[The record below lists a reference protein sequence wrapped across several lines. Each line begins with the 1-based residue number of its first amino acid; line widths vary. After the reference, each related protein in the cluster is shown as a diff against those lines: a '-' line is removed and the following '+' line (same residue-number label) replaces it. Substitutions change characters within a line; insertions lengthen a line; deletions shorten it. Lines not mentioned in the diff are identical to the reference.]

1 MLKRLKRFFSRHTRS
16 FRSVALVLVLV
27 LAGWLGWLWYRID
40 GSVVRTDPSAQTS
53 DDVAVK
59 FVPSPL
65 TGVSVSED
73 LAKRPILAA
82 QIENSLDA
90 RPQSGLDSAGV
101 VFEAIAEG
109 GITRFTALWQEQSPS
124 VLGPIRSLRP
134 YYIDWLLG
142 FDAAVVHVGG
152 STQAKSLVS
161 QLGVKSLD
169 VSGAYYR
176 ADDRFAPHNAYASY
190 GQLVDVMKRLKYYK
204 TPDFTPLKRKAAEPA
219 ETPKASTIDVA
230 ISSSLFDVFYR
241 YDKGCNCYSRNVG
254 GAPHKDRESGQTLSP
269 EVVVVLKM
277 KHSVIDGVGH
287 LGLSLVGS
295 GEGWV
300 FQDGNVTK
308 VTWKKSSRSAQITFA
323 DSKGNAVGLNPGQTW
338 ITAIPTDK
346 SVTYAP

>member
-1 MLKRLKRFFSRHTRS
+1 MRKRISRFISRHLKS
-16 FRSVALVLVLV
+16 FRTAGLVLALA

-40 GSVVRTDPSAQTS
+40 ASVVRTDPSSSTS
-53 DDVAVK
+53 NEVAVK

-65 TGVSVSED
+65 TGISVSEE
-73 LAKRPILAA
+73 LAKRPVLAA

-90 RPQSGLDSAGV
+90 RPQSGLESAGV
-101 VFEAIAEG
+101 IFEAIAEG
-109 GITRFTALWQEQSPS
+109 GITRFTAYWQETSPS

-152 STQAKSLVS
+152 STQAKALVP

-190 GQLVDVMKRLKYYK
+190 GQLVDVMKRLNYYNEPK
-204 TPDFTPLKRKAAEPA
+204 FTPLARKAPA
-219 ETPKASTIDVA
+219 PLETPTASTVDVT
-230 ISSSLFDVFYR
+230 ISSSLFGIFYR
-241 YDKGCNCYSRNVG
+241 YDKSCNCYLRNMS
-254 GAPHKDRESGQTLSP
+254 GAPHKDRESGATLSP

-277 KHSVIDGVGH
+277 AHSVIDGVGH
-287 LGLSLVGS
+287 MGLATIGS
-295 GEGWV
+295 GEGWI
-300 FQDGNVTK
+300 FQDGDVSK
-308 VTWKKSSRSAQITFA
+308 VTWTKSSRTAQITFKDA
-323 DSKGNAVGLNPGQTW
+323 NGAAVALNPGQTW
-338 ITAIPTDK
+338 FTAIPLDK